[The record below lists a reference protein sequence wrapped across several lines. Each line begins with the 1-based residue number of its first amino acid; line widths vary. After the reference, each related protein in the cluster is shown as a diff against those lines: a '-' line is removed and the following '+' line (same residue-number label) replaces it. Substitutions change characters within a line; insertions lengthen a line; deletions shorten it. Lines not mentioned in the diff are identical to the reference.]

1 MADQVRRV
9 LAFLE
14 PVMSL
19 QTREERFEKYQETWA
34 RLNPAAA
41 KEVWKI
47 DMPVHFPWSSGKV
60 DLWRTLRREIEKR
73 FQTALNEHL
82 NGESTD
88 RPIQPFSFMDYSEM
102 LLELLDI
109 YLKGLDAYIAIQDR
123 ISAVSANMHAYD
135 EDERPMS
142 EKSMHASGRRRGQDF
157 LDVILFMH
165 AVPQRATERWDAL
178 DHEYD
183 VTWFRGHCKVYQEN
197 KELMAFL
204 GDCAVVVVM
213 AGCFDVPKD
222 VKSIH
227 DCYMESTNKF
237 S

>member
-1 MADQVRRV
+1 MADQVRRL

-19 QTREERFEKYQETWA
+19 QTQEERFEKYQETWA
-34 RLNPAAA
+34 RLNPAAE
-41 KEVWKI
+41 KEVWKPH
-47 DMPVHFPWSSGKV
+47 MAVNFPWSSGKV
-60 DLWRTLRREIEKR
+60 DLWRTLRREIEKK

-109 YLKGLDAYIAIQDR
+109 YLTGLDKYIVTQDDIEKVTSDMDAYP
-123 ISAVSANMHAYD
+123 
-135 EDERPMS
+135 EDMRNLL
-142 EKSMHASGRRRGQDF
+142 EKGMRTSRVKRAQEFM
-157 LDVILFMH
+157 DVILFMH

-178 DHEYD
+178 DHEFD
-183 VTWFRGHCKVYQEN
+183 VTWFREHCKVYQEN
-197 KELMAFL
+197 KELMSFL
-204 GDCAVVVVM
+204 GDCAVVVVIT
-213 AGCFDVPKD
+213 GCFDVPKD

-227 DCYMESTNKF
+227 GCYMESTNKF
-237 S
+237 V